1 MSIPVSENT
10 RVSLHFELS
19 LEDGSVVDS
28 TFEKGPA
35 EFEFGDG
42 QLPDGF
48 QSFLLGMKIG
58 DQETFEVLPEK
69 AFGMPNPNNLQTF
82 KRSDFPS
89 DMELAKGLVISFAD
103 ANQSELPGVISEF
116 SDETVVVDFN
126 HPLAGKTLAFKVK
139 IIDVT
144 AL

>member
-1 MSIPVSENT
+1 MSVSENT

-28 TFEKGPA
+28 TFDKQPA
-35 EFEFGDG
+35 QFEFGDG

-48 QSFLLGMKIG
+48 QSFLLGMQAGEQGK
-58 DQETFEVLPEK
+58 FEVLPEK

-103 ANQSELPGVISEF
+103 ANQSELPGVVSEF
-116 SDETVVVDFN
+116 SDEKVVVDFN
-126 HPLAGKTLAFKVK
+126 HPLAGKTLSFKVE
-139 IIDVT
+139 ILEVV